1 MLIMSGNAMINS
13 LPRWHVVAAPTRHLQ
28 RKFGGGV
35 LRAPRQEFAR
45 DLVAGTQ
52 SRQKYPRLVYSASQQ
67 KKNNAVIIC
76 RRLQIEH
83 RRRPRAAKFA
93 TTSLDSAATTQL
105 LVVPSSSTD
114 IIFGSRQSAGAVSIP
129 AISWVGLDRATLSR
143 SLDVISVEAAWS
155 WLFSLLC
162 FVRDLQRTKK
172 DD

>member
-1 MLIMSGNAMINS
+1 MACCCGAHTTS
-13 LPRWHVVAAPTRHLQ
+13 PT
-28 RKFGGGV
+28 KVWGGV

-114 IIFGSRQSAGAVSIP
+114 INFGSRQSAGAVSIP
-129 AISWVGLDRATLSR
+129 AISWVVLNRATFSR
-143 SLDVISVEAAWS
+143 LLDVISVEAAWS